1 MNRENLVEL
10 ISEIIQ
16 IARRYLE
23 KFTSTNDQRTTN
35 PNHSELS
42 NRACKDYFY
51 NYNSDLQNTTHYWQ
65 WFRVIECLHPSCADV
80 QL

>member
-1 MNRENLVEL
+1 MEL

-23 KFTSTNDQRTTN
+23 KFPGTNDQRITN

-42 NRACKDYFY
+42 NRAFLRMAFIIIIVTYKIQHFVG
-51 NYNSDLQNTTHYWQ
+51 NGL
-65 WFRVIECLHPSCADV
+65 E
-80 QL
+80 